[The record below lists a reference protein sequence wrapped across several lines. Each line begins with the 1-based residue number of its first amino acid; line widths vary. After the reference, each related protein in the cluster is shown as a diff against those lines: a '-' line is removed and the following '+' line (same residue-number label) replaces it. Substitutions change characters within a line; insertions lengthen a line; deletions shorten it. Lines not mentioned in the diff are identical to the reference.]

1 MQTWLVGFMDVRN
14 VMFVGFDR
22 SRWIQELYELD
33 RIIDQNLEQVL
44 EQRRVLAS
52 LDVGRE
58 ADLIGELL
66 GELLSARKCISQIA
80 RGCLRDHA
88 ANLCGAMQPRRR
100 DYFSVTLGVREAIL
114 FRASYRH
121 CH

>member
-1 MQTWLVGFMDVRN
+1 
-14 VMFVGFDR
+14 MFVGFDR

-58 ADLIGELL
+58 ADLIIQFLE
-66 GELLSARKCISQIA
+66 ELLSARQIYIGDRERLL
-80 RGCLRDHA
+80 RGSRC
-88 ANLCGAMQPRRR
+88 
-100 DYFSVTLGVREAIL
+100 
-114 FRASYRH
+114 
-121 CH
+121 